1 MSFKLNNMEK
11 IIISLDGNC
20 VDIRIYTRSNE
31 RAQCHS
37 LLFTPLYYENNEL
50 FGALLSKIE

>member
-1 MSFKLNNMEK
+1 MEK